1 MKNKRAN
8 KIRSL
13 LLNKINNEI
22 LSNFKGKEH
31 MRINGYNIKTLYD
44 FNCENF
50 EICIINKTIIG
61 NSQVMNTSRKSKNYS
76 TLHLDIIPI
85 NLLEKFNSDNE
96 DNLLVVNSKKLL
108 SYQKIKDPKIPPSNL
123 KKKEVINKYENQ
135 ELLNENK
142 RVKDGFKTMRK
153 ILHSIKNKS
162 NITSKDLKTP
172 RNISNNSFINI
183 IPKRRNYKHKS
194 TKIVTNQN
202 TEFKI
207 KLINMSYDDNNLNEI
222 QKVIEKN
229 KKNSILKKQNINM
242 NFTKNNHPTFSDYIK
257 QNSNNNIDKKKKISL
272 RKKLSFNKLEILKNT
287 NYDKIE
293 EPKTDRPKIT
303 TLTLKDDSF

>member
-1 MKNKRAN
+1 MKNKKAN

-22 LSNFKGKEH
+22 LSIFKREPH
-31 MRINGYNIKTLYD
+31 MMRINGYNIKELYN

-50 EICIINKTIIG
+50 EVCIINKTIIG
-61 NSQVMNTSRKSKNYS
+61 SQIMNSSRKSKNYS

-108 SYQKIKDPKIPPSNL
+108 SYQKIKDPKIPSNL

>member
-162 NITSKDLKTP
+162 NIT
-172 RNISNNSFINI
+172 
-183 IPKRRNYKHKS
+183 
-194 TKIVTNQN
+194 
-202 TEFKI
+202 
-207 KLINMSYDDNNLNEI
+207 
-222 QKVIEKN
+222 
-229 KKNSILKKQNINM
+229 
-242 NFTKNNHPTFSDYIK
+242 
-257 QNSNNNIDKKKKISL
+257 
-272 RKKLSFNKLEILKNT
+272 
-287 NYDKIE
+287 
-293 EPKTDRPKIT
+293 
-303 TLTLKDDSF
+303 